1 MEQVKQM
8 EYVGAVKRFIAY
20 IVDTVILTIVAFAA
34 GVAILVSTMENG
46 RRTMGEHEI
55 GQIIMVLYVII
66 FFIYSVLMESSSKQG
81 TLGKMIMKIKVVN
94 SSGNKLSILNAL
106 GRQLGK
112 IVSGLIVGI
121 GYIMIL
127 FTKNKQGLHDKF
139 AKTYVVA
146 K

>member
-46 RRTMGEHEI
+46 RRTIGEHEI